1 MKAEDAKVEE
11 ARRKIQD
18 LEEGLYQSMEKLE
31 NARVSD
37 AGTVAGEAAQREISR
52 LRQESMKLD
61 MEQIKRKLEK
71 IEELIADKG
80 QISSSVEGVVAD
92 MDLKAGD
99 RIESGRQ
106 IKLAV
111 GNLNLTSQVDKELSL
126 IHI

>member
-80 QISSSVEGVVAD
+80 QFQCG
-92 MDLKAGD
+92 G
-99 RIESGRQ
+99 RSG
-106 IKLAV
+106 
-111 GNLNLTSQVDKELSL
+111 
-126 IHI
+126 